1 MKKKLHK
8 NIDPS
13 HVIKQ
18 FTKRRNLAKA
28 QFLHSEIATRM
39 INNLKFI
46 KIIPETILD
55 VGCGSGENINLL
67 RSLYKKSNYIGLDNC
82 STLLNESIKQFKT
95 LNFFIKKLLT
105 REKSPSFIQSDMSST
120 TFDKNSFDLIWSNLS
135 IHWHPMVYNVFEE
148 WDRIIKPNGL
158 IMFSCFGPNT
168 LKEIRL
174 ALKMAKLNTKMMDFI
189 DMHDFGDM
197 LLDIGFENPV
207 MSQETINLTYQ
218 TPQNLIK
225 DIHNLG
231 GNPSKE
237 RKTSLT
243 SKKWINNLYEQI
255 DKQRDQSN
263 SINLTI
269 EIIYGQ
275 AWKKTE
281 NYCNKQVKIIPIKK
295 IF

>member
-1 MKKKLHK
+1 MNKLRK
-8 NIDPS
+8 NINTN
-13 HVIKQ
+13 HVIRQ
-18 FTKRRNLAKA
+18 FTKRKNLAKA
-28 QFLHSEIATRM
+28 QFLYSEIANRM

-46 KIIPETILD
+46 KIKPEAILD

-67 RSLYKKSNYIGLDNC
+67 RSLYKESNYIGLDNC
-82 STLLNESIKQFKT
+82 SALLDVSIKKFKT
-95 LNFFIKKLLT
+95 LKFFIKQLLT
-105 REKSPSFIQSDMSST
+105 REKIPSFIQSDMSST
-120 TFDKNSFDLIWSNLS
+120 TFDANSFDLIWSNLS
-135 IHWHPMVYNVFEE
+135 IHWHPMVYHVFKE
-148 WDRIIKPNGL
+148 WYRIIRPNGL

-168 LKEIRL
+168 LKEVKL
-174 ALKMAKLNTKMMDFI
+174 ALNMAELNTKMIDFI

-197 LLDIGFENPV
+197 LLDIGFESPV

-231 GNPSKE
+231 GNPSTE
-237 RKTSLT
+237 RKSSLT
-243 SKKWINNLYEQI
+243 SKKWMNNLYEQI
-255 DKQRDQSN
+255 EKQRNQSN

-281 NYCNKQVKIIPIKK
+281 DHKKQEKIIPIKK